1 MRGVGEPDQIES
13 VSAVNHVPA
22 QRLLEWAESLSAI
35 ARTGLGF
42 TESLYEVERFE
53 EILRTAAEMKAA
65 AVGDVDTE
73 DLVAEWMASVR
84 PGTRGY
90 VTPKV
95 AVAAVVGDDQGRML
109 LIKRSDRGVWLYP
122 TGWAD
127 VGYSASEVV
136 VKEVFEETGIRCEPV
151 RLIALI
157 DGTRHGFTRIPMYSL
172 VFHCRLLGG
181 DLRPHPLE
189 VTDVGWFAR
198 GDLPRPFALED
209 VWVDQA
215 FAAIAGEDVPVR
227 FDPPRRVPWG

>member
-1 MRGVGEPDQIES
+1 MPDVDRI
-13 VSAVNHVPA
+13 PA
-22 QRLLEWAESLSAI
+22 RQLLEWAESLSAI

-42 TESLYEVERFE
+42 TESLYEEERFE
-53 EILRTAAEMKAA
+53 EILRIAAEMKGAV
-65 AVGDVDTE
+65 VGDIDTAA
-73 DLVAEWMASVR
+73 LAAEWMASVG

-95 AVAAVVGDDQGRML
+95 AVAAVVGDDEGRML

-127 VGYSASEVV
+127 VGYSAAEVV
-136 VKEVFEETGIRCEPV
+136 QKEVFEETGIRCEPI

-181 DLRPHPLE
+181 ELRPHPLE
-189 VTDVGWFAR
+189 VTDLGWFDR
-198 GDLPRPFALED
+198 GDLPRPFALEE

-215 FAAIAGEDVPVR
+215 FAAIAGEEVPVL
-227 FDPPRRVPWG
+227 FDPPRRTPWS